1 MLLAGRQRQ
10 SAAFFCSSSISLG
23 VKCVRCRIH
32 SNCTTFHL
40 LSLVNKASHTSP
52 HRLRR
57 DGEHLQGCRERIR
70 RIDTAPFAGNGSVH
84 DANKLSFICT
94 ATCRQ
99 AFTSG

>member
-40 LSLVNKASHTSP
+40 LSLANKASHTSP

-57 DGEHLQGCRERIR
+57 DGERLQGC
-70 RIDTAPFAGNGSVH
+70 
-84 DANKLSFICT
+84 
-94 ATCRQ
+94 Q
-99 AFTSG
+99 AVRKDS